1 MKLKIELIYHIIY
14 NINMSKRKA
23 NNELINERELHIKRA
38 FEYLLNNKEVI
49 RNSILKSASEG
60 NFRMLKFLIDNFT
73 FQGNKS
79 NKYINNKID
88 INLVT
93 DKDENNILHLAVQ
106 NENQD
111 CIRYILSFNDFLI
124 NEENTY
130 NENALDILV
139 LDKIANFDFTK
150 KNIGNLF
157 DYIINIKLILKF
169 YMDNTLDNKYDK
181 YFNKIN
187 NLLEYTKN
195 DDIEEIYSI
204 LLKIFKNY

>member
-1 MKLKIELIYHIIY
+1 
-14 NINMSKRKA
+14 MSKRKA

-106 NENQD
+106 NENQY

-124 NEENTY
+124 DEENTY

-169 YMDNTLDNKYDK
+169 HMENTFDNYDNNYEE
-181 YFNKIN
+181 YLIKIN

>member
-1 MKLKIELIYHIIY
+1 
-14 NINMSKRKA
+14 MSKRKA
-23 NNELINERELHIKRA
+23 NNELINERNLQIKRA

-60 NFRMLKFLIDNFT
+60 NVRMLKFLIDNFT
-73 FQGNKS
+73 FQGNNKP

-106 NENQD
+106 NDNQD

-124 NEENTY
+124 HEENTY

-139 LDKIANFDFTK
+139 LDKIANFDLTK

-169 YMDNTLDNKYDK
+169 HMENTFDNYDNNYEE
-181 YFNKIN
+181 YLIKIN

-195 DDIEEIYSI
+195 DDIDQIYSI
-204 LLKIFKNY
+204 LLKIFKDY